1 MPREPSSTGP
11 SCVQKYILC
20 TSIGYFDMKPL
31 TFDYKY
37 SLPYIYSWP
46 SWPCGS
52 CPPAP
57 TCWTTPSSWGAW
69 DRTGGTPQ
77 AGGSCTRNWETDKY
91 TLKMPYAIKFM
102 HIWIMWKLQIV
113 LQYSRMGDH
122 QGTSQ
127 VVLKASESGGQNLN
141 VKLKLKI
148 SMLELNNF
156 PDGC

>member
-1 MPREPSSTGP
+1 
-11 SCVQKYILC
+11 
-20 TSIGYFDMKPL
+20 
-31 TFDYKY
+31 
-37 SLPYIYSWP
+37 
-46 SWPCGS
+46 
-52 CPPAP
+52 
-57 TCWTTPSSWGAW
+57 
-69 DRTGGTPQ
+69 
-77 AGGSCTRNWETDKY
+77 
-91 TLKMPYAIKFM
+91 
-102 HIWIMWKLQIV
+102 MWKLQIV